1 MKAWLLR
8 TTWGFA
14 RWRLLVCTAAAIAV
28 AVVLWNPLG
37 AIAGLLA
44 LVRPARRVDPVDWTP
59 DPGPPAQDAH
69 HAATETDAA
78 LRGVQAESS
87 AREAAGARAAAG
99 DRIEDVVARVERRAK
114 P

>member
-1 MKAWLLR
+1 MIAWLFR
-8 TTWGFA
+8 TTWGFE
-14 RWRLLVCTAAAIAV
+14 RWRLLVCAAV
-28 AVVLWNPLG
+28 AVVVAVSLWNPLG

-59 DPGPPAQDAH
+59 DPARPAQDAH

-78 LRGVQAESS
+78 LRGVQAESAS
-87 AREAAGARAAAG
+87 RESAGARAAAG

-114 P
+114 R